1 MKRLATKPAVAGL
14 YAITPDLADTNEL
27 LRKVRL
33 ALQGGARVLQYR
45 NKIADAA
52 LQLQQ
57 AQALR
62 QLTLEFDTTFI
73 VNDDAALARQVNADG
88 VHLGGEDGSV
98 AAARALLGESKLIG
112 VSCYN
117 RAPLALAAVQQGAD
131 YVAFGAFF
139 PSSVKPE
146 AVRADITLLQEVRR
160 ALNANS
166 TLAHNPLLPPCRG
179 KVGMGIESG
188 NILASTPTLTLP
200 LHGGGTEVSRKYVPI
215 VAIGGITQ
223 QNGAMLIEAGADSLA
238 VISALWDA
246 PDSEQAAKK
255 FSTLFSRTKQ

>member
-45 NKIADAA
+45 NKTADAA
-52 LQLQQ
+52 LRLQQ
-57 AQALR
+57 ASALR
-62 QLTLEFDTTFI
+62 TLTREFDTALI
-73 VNDDAALARQVNADG
+73 VNDDVALAAQVNADG

-139 PSSVKPE
+139 PSNVKPN
-146 AVRADITLLQEVRR
+146 AVKAEVAMLRTAR
-160 ALNANS
+160 
-166 TLAHNPLLPPCRG
+166 HE
-179 KVGMGIESG
+179 I
-188 NILASTPTLTLP
+188 
-200 LHGGGTEVSRKYVPI
+200 HVPI

-223 QNGAMLIEAGADSLA
+223 QNGAELTQAGADSLA

-246 PDSEQAAKK
+246 PDIEASAKG
-255 FSTLFSRTKQ
+255 FSTLFSRT

>member
-1 MKRLATKPAVAGL
+1 MTPPTIAGL
-14 YAITPDLADTNEL
+14 YAITPDLSDTNEL
-27 LRKVRL
+27 LSKVRL

-62 QLTLEFDTTFI
+62 PLTLEFGTTFI
-73 VNDDAALARQVNADG
+73 VNDDAALAAQVDADG

-146 AVRADITLLQEVRR
+146 AVKAEVAMLREARR
-160 ALNANS
+160 
-166 TLAHNPLLPPCRG
+166 
-179 KVGMGIESG
+179 
-188 NILASTPTLTLP
+188 
-200 LHGGGTEVSRKYVPI
+200 EVQAPI

-246 PDSEQAAKK
+246 PNIEQAAKE
-255 FSTLFSRTKQ
+255 FSTLFSRTRQ

>member
-1 MKRLATKPAVAGL
+1 MTKKAKKKTVKRLATKPAIAGL

-27 LRKVRL
+27 LRKVHL

-52 LQLQQ
+52 LQLRQ
-57 AQALR
+57 ASALR
-62 QLTLEFDTTFI
+62 DLTREFNTTFI
-73 VNDDAALARQVNADG
+73 VNDDAALAAQVDADG

-146 AVRADITLLQEVRR
+146 AVKA
-160 ALNANS
+160 
-166 TLAHNPLLPPCRG
+166 
-179 KVGMGIESG
+179 
-188 NILASTPTLTLP
+188 
-200 LHGGGTEVSRKYVPI
+200 EVSMLRGARHEIHVPI

-246 PDSEQAAKK
+246 PNIEQAANE
-255 FSTLFSRTKQ
+255 FSTLFSRTQQ

>member
-33 ALQGGARVLQYR
+33 ALQGGAPVLQYR
-45 NKIADAA
+45 NKTADAA
-52 LQLQQ
+52 LRLQQ
-57 AQALR
+57 ASALR
-62 QLTLEFDTTFI
+62 TLTREFDTALI
-73 VNDDAALARQVNADG
+73 VNDDAALAAQVNADG

-146 AVRADITLLQEVRR
+146 AAK
-160 ALNANS
+160 A
-166 TLAHNPLLPPCRG
+166 
-179 KVGMGIESG
+179 
-188 NILASTPTLTLP
+188 
-200 LHGGGTEVSRKYVPI
+200 EVSMLREARNEIHVPI

-223 QNGAMLIEAGADSLA
+223 QNGAELTQAGADSLA

-246 PDSEQAAKK
+246 PDIEASAKG
-255 FSTLFSRTKQ
+255 FSTLFSRT